1 MIELIDRD
9 AGTSPD
15 ETEAQAELLRTA
27 IACGEPGS
35 LAHAIGVI
43 ARARGMSNLERQTG
57 VNRQALYR
65 ALDTNGNP
73 TLKTVMKV
81 LDALEL
87 QIRIEP
93 KPVDCID

>member
-1 MIELIDRD
+1 MSETIDYEAAD
-9 AGTSPD
+9 VQSDTG
-15 ETEAQAELLRTA
+15 AQAALLSAA
-27 IACGEPGS
+27 IEHGAPGN

-43 ARARGMSNLERQTG
+43 ARARGMSRIERETG

-65 ALDTNGNP
+65 ALDSNGNP

-87 QIRIEP
+87 QIKIEP
-93 KPVDCID
+93 KAG